1 VPGNRFPGRPGGAFP
16 RRPDVPQRLLVVFL
30 VVVLVVVLLVLVLLV
45 VVVLRLVYWE
55 GGHERFERP
64 IRWR

>member
-30 VVVLVVVLLVLVLLV
+30 VVVLLVLVLVLLV
-45 VVVLRLVYWE
+45 VVVLRLVYGE
-55 GGHERFERP
+55 GGHERFEWP
-64 IRWR
+64 IR